1 MICSFQ
7 VSGTGIAVRV
17 IPMCIILHVCNILHV
32 IILPA
37 VVMHQ
42 KYDQIGPGT
51 NTFLYFIRYK
61 ERILSPKLFSVYY
74 DLTYILYLAA
84 GNVICAIYTIIF
96 IKLWSY
102 AQVNYWC
109 RTSLRSKAGGATF
122 DGRQMA
128 NRNNSMIELNP
139 NPPNPPSSKYI
150 CH

>member
-1 MICSFQ
+1 
-7 VSGTGIAVRV
+7 
-17 IPMCIILHVCNILHV
+17 MCIILHVCNILHV

-42 KYDQIGPGT
+42 KYDQIGPGA
-51 NTFLYFIRYK
+51 N
-61 ERILSPKLFSVYY
+61 SLFKFHSLPRKDISVSVNY
-74 DLTYILYLAA
+74 DLTYILFLAA

-139 NPPNPPSSKYI
+139 NPPNSTASKYS